1 MNQFKVLSQYKN
13 LEKIIN
19 YIQLNKKEDE
29 LLLEYYRNNNN
40 IISKFE
46 KSQNIQSMIFDNS
59 YLKIEL
65 FKEDINHYYRNLKKE
80 YLKQNKFSKIG
91 YAEFIQDKENPLNY
105 FMTAESFDC
114 CPNWLIQNIVGIDS
128 DTFQFYN
135 KIVISERVFHGTI
148 KNNDSEEEQKKAEN
162 WLEQFLKDNEDS
174 LPIKNM
180 SVSLNDVTKENM
192 KEIFFNCFNGIDK
205 SVMNLHSLN
214 SKESYSCILERLSN
228 EIVNYFPKNVKK
240 NFDPTDYKTPKEKFV
255 YMYNY
260 PNIYLNSLGIDIL
273 EKNKLGLFS
282 FKVDSM
288 YKRSLILNNV
298 YLKDLL
304 NIDYTLILKDD
315 DMAGNLYLCSKGK
328 EILKMEMQD
337 YSIPDKLFS
346 FFENEIKDRISHIIG
361 NKKILELEKE
371 IRKHITNKEVNI
383 KIDLKEFTLS
393 KVDELSIPIKVLYKD
408 KVIDI
413 LYNDNSRNDI
423 NNTINIFV
431 ENTSLSEILSK
442 NKMETKNRL

>member
-1 MNQFKVLSQYKN
+1 MKIFSQQKNFEKFK
-13 LEKIIN
+13 N
-19 YIQLNKKEDE
+19 YIELNKREDQ
-29 LLLEYYRNNNN
+29 LFLEYYRTHND
-40 IISKFE
+40 IISEYE
-46 KSQNIQSMIFDNS
+46 KSQNTQLMIFDDS
-59 YLKIEL
+59 FIKVEL
-65 FKEDINHYYRNLKKE
+65 FKEDINRYYRNLKKE

-114 CPNWLIQNIVGIDS
+114 CPNWLIQNMVGIDS

-135 KIVISERVFHGTI
+135 KIIISERVPHGTI

-162 WLEQFLKDNEDS
+162 WLGQFLKDNEDS
-174 LPIKNM
+174 LPIKNI
-180 SVSLNDVTKENM
+180 SISLNDITKENM
-192 KEIFFNCFNGIDK
+192 QEIFVNCFNGIDK

-228 EIVNYFPKNVKK
+228 EIVNYFPKNVKD

-298 YLKDLL
+298 YLKELL
-304 NIDYTLILKDD
+304 NIDYTLILKND
-315 DMAGNLYLCSKGK
+315 DMDGNLYLCSNGK

-337 YSIPDKLFS
+337 YSIPTKLFS
-346 FFENEIKDRISHIIG
+346 FFENEIKNKINHLIG
-361 NKKILELEKE
+361 SKKVLELEKG

-383 KIDLKEFTLS
+383 KIDLKEFTLN
-393 KVDELSIPIKVLYKD
+393 KVNELSIPIKVLYND

-413 LYNDNSRNDI
+413 LYNDNSRNDL

-442 NKMETKNRL
+442 NKIKAKNRL

>member
-1 MNQFKVLSQYKN
+1 MSQFKVLSQYKN

-46 KSQNIQSMIFDNS
+46 KSQNIQSMIFDDS
-59 YLKIEL
+59 YFKIEL
-65 FKEDINHYYRNLKKE
+65 FKEDINRHYRNLKKE

-135 KIVISERVFHGTI
+135 KIIISERVFHGTI

-174 LPIKNM
+174 LPIKNI
-180 SVSLNDVTKENM
+180 SISLNDITKENM
-192 KEIFFNCFNGIDK
+192 QEIFVNCFNGIDK

-228 EIVNYFPKNVKK
+228 EIVNYFPKNVKE

-260 PNIYLNSLGIDIL
+260 PNIYLNSLGKDIL
-273 EKNKLGLFS
+273 ETNKLGLFS

-304 NIDYTLILKDD
+304 NIDYTLILKND
-315 DMAGNLYLCSKGK
+315 DMTGNLYLCSNGK

-346 FFENEIKDRISHIIG
+346 FFENQIKDRINNIIG
-361 NKKILELEKE
+361 NKKVLELEKG

-383 KIDLKEFTLS
+383 KIDLKEFTLN

-408 KVIDI
+408 KVLDI
-413 LYNDNSRNDI
+413 LYNDNSQNEI
-423 NNTINIFV
+423 NKTINIFV

-442 NKMETKNRL
+442 NKIKAKNRL

>member
-1 MNQFKVLSQYKN
+1 MKIFSQHKNFEKFK
-13 LEKIIN
+13 N
-19 YIQLNKKEDE
+19 YIELNKKEDQ
-29 LLLEYYRNNNN
+29 LFLEYYRTHNN
-40 IISKFE
+40 IISEYE
-46 KSQNIQSMIFDNS
+46 KSQNTQLMIFDDS
-59 YLKIEL
+59 FIKVEL
-65 FKEDINHYYRNLKKE
+65 FKEDINRYYRNLKKE

-114 CPNWLIQNIVGIDS
+114 CSNWLIQNIVGIDS

-135 KIVISERVFHGTI
+135 KIIISERVPHGTI

-174 LPIKNM
+174 LPIKNI
-180 SVSLNDVTKENM
+180 SISLNDITKENM
-192 KEIFFNCFNGIDK
+192 QEIFVNCFNGIDK

-214 SKESYSCILERLSN
+214 SKESYSCILKRLSN
-228 EIVNYFPKNVKK
+228 EIVNYFPKNVKE
-240 NFDPTDYKTPKEKFV
+240 NFVPTDYKTPKEKFV

-298 YLKDLL
+298 YLKELL
-304 NIDYTLILKDD
+304 NIDYTLILKND
-315 DMAGNLYLCSKGK
+315 DMDGNLYLCSNGK

-337 YSIPDKLFS
+337 YSIPTKLFS
-346 FFENEIKDRISHIIG
+346 FFENEIKNKINHLIG
-361 NKKILELEKE
+361 SKKVLELEKG

-383 KIDLKEFTLS
+383 KIDLKEFTLN
-393 KVDELSIPIKVLYKD
+393 KVNELSIPIKVLYND
-408 KVIDI
+408 KVIDV
-413 LYNDNSRNDI
+413 LYNDNSRNDL

-442 NKMETKNRL
+442 NKIKAKNRL